1 MLNEV
6 KHPLSEQHPLP
17 RPVSGIAPA
26 TAKDFAHRPAH
37 GTIATV
43 MRRPLAFLTRLRL
56 PTRWAVWLAAALL
69 AAAVTPAHAQS
80 TGDPLVL
87 AFYYPWYDEAT
98 WTYDKLSDLP
108 AEPYASRDRGVMGR
122 QIDQAKAAG
131 IDAFLVAWYGPGG
144 GPNQTE
150 TNLAA
155 MLEEAN
161 ARGFKVGVLF
171 ETTSPFFGGSGDVTA
186 ALQHLLGTHANHPAF
201 LRADGRPV
209 VFFWRPTLYGVDTWR
224 AIRSQADP
232 NYSSLWISEGVDTS
246 YLAVF
251 DGHHLYSNT
260 WNPPADLTATN
271 AKFAALVEQARQS
284 TGAYKL
290 WVATVMPGYDD
301 TRIRGGFARDRA
313 GGAYY
318 AQSWQ
323 AAIASRPN
331 WIVINSFN
339 EWPEGSYIEPS
350 AAFGDLFIGL
360 SATYS
365 AQFKAGGAI
374 AVTAALAGSPLGAP
388 PTPTPA
394 PPPTTPTAFVS
405 AGLVNLRAGPGVDY
419 DLAGQVAAGAA
430 LPILGQ
436 HPAHPD
442 WWQVAAD
449 SGAAWVYAPLVT
461 AAGPLEQ
468 AATLGDDDVPA
479 LAANAVVAAVVDP
492 TPAADSAATVAVTTG
507 DPAATILAAPL
518 LDPGFDSLRPSLAR

>member
-1 MLNEV
+1 
-6 KHPLSEQHPLP
+6 
-17 RPVSGIAPA
+17 
-26 TAKDFAHRPAH
+26 
-37 GTIATV
+37 
-43 MRRPLAFLTRLRL
+43 
-56 PTRWAVWLAAALL
+56 
-69 AAAVTPAHAQS
+69 
-80 TGDPLVL
+80 
-87 AFYYPWYDEAT
+87 
-98 WTYDKLSDLP
+98 
-108 AEPYASRDRGVMGR
+108 
-122 QIDQAKAAG
+122 
-131 IDAFLVAWYGPGG
+131 
-144 GPNQTE
+144 
-150 TNLAA
+150 
-155 MLEEAN
+155 
-161 ARGFKVGVLF
+161 
-171 ETTSPFFGGSGDVTA
+171 
-186 ALQHLLGTHANHPAF
+186 
-201 LRADGRPV
+201 
-209 VFFWRPTLYGVDTWR
+209 
-224 AIRSQADP
+224 
-232 NYSSLWISEGVDTS
+232 
-246 YLAVF
+246 
-251 DGHHLYSNT
+251 
-260 WNPPADLTATN
+260 
-271 AKFAALVEQARQS
+271 
-284 TGAYKL
+284 
-290 WVATVMPGYDD
+290 MPGYDD

-479 LAANAVVAAVVDP
+479 LAANAVVAAVADP